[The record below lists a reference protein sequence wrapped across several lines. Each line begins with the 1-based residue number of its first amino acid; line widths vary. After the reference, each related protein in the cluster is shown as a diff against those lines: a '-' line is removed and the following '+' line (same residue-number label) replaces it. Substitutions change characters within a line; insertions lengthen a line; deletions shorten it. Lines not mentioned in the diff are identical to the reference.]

1 MEISKT
7 IAAGVV
13 VSVESSGGGK
23 SGGKKRRREPGL
35 EECASFQ
42 LEAASGSGVEE
53 SV

>member
-1 MEISKT
+1 LEISKT
-7 IAAGVV
+7 IAAGGRRQRR
-13 VSVESSGGGK
+13 ELGGGK